1 MDPNVIFYDENN
13 NIIDNKNLEAEE
25 QILVNKYIKSFYK
38 VLELGA
44 RYGTVSHIINKKL
57 YVKTNQVSVE
67 PDSRVWN
74 ALDKNRKNYNSQYHI
89 VKGFIAN
96 KKLDLVNK
104 DAYYGGYG
112 STAVVNETSE
122 IPSYSLSEI
131 QKSYGIEF
139 DALVADC
146 EGYLEEFMDENPF
159 LYDQLKIIIFE
170 ADYPDKCNYQ
180 KIQDTLSAYSFHCI
194 EGGFQNVWIK
204 FNPTIYKNINP
215 DLSHM
220 TVEEAIHHFYYYG
233 RYENR
238 LFYY

>member
-1 MDPNVIFYDENN
+1 MNLDVIFYDEVN
-13 NIIDNKNLEAEE
+13 NIIDNKNLEVDE
-25 QILVNKYIKSFYK
+25 QILVSKYIKSFYK

-57 YVKTNQVSVE
+57 RVKTNQVSVE
-67 PDSRVWN
+67 PDSRVWS
-74 ALDKNRKNYNSQYHI
+74 ALEKNRDNYNSQYHI
-89 VKGFIAN
+89 VKGFISN
-96 KKLDLVNK
+96 KKLDLENK
-104 DAYYGGYG
+104 DVHYGGYG
-112 STAVVNETSE
+112 SSAVVSESSE

-131 QKSYGIEF
+131 QKCYGIEF

-146 EGYLEEFMDENPF
+146 EGYLEEFMRENPF
-159 LYDQLKIIIFE
+159 LYNQLKIIIFE

-180 KIQDTLSAYSFHCI
+180 KIRDTLSAHSFHCI

-220 TVEEAIHHFYYYG
+220 TVEEATNHFYYYG
-233 RYENR
+233 MYEER
-238 LFYY
+238 LYFY

>member
-1 MDPNVIFYDENN
+1 MNSNVIFYDEND

-25 QILVNKYIKSFYK
+25 QILVNKYIKPFYK

-57 YVKTNQVSVE
+57 VVKTNQVSVE

-74 ALDKNRKNYNSQYHI
+74 ALEKNRQNYNSQYHI
-89 VKGFIAN
+89 LKGFVSN

-112 STAVVNETSE
+112 STAVINESSE

-131 QKSYGIEF
+131 QKFYGIEF

-146 EGYLEEFMDENPF
+146 EGYLEQFLDENPF
-159 LYDQLKIIIFE
+159 L
-170 ADYPDKCNYQ
+170 
-180 KIQDTLSAYSFHCI
+180 T
-194 EGGFQNVWIK
+194 
-204 FNPTIYKNINP
+204 
-215 DLSHM
+215 
-220 TVEEAIHHFYYYG
+220 
-233 RYENR
+233 R
-238 LFYY
+238 